1 MATANRKE
9 LHVHFIRGRDRVAP
23 IGDGVPNL
31 RQQVKAGQKRLWGG
45 RERRER
51 RRRRRRSHC
60 GTARGRESRE
70 RNGLFL
76 PSSLLFSQNPA

>member
-31 RQQVKAGQKRLWGG
+31 RQQVKAGQKRLRGG
-45 RERRER
+45 RERRE
-51 RRRRRRSHC
+51 RRRSHC

-70 RNGLFL
+70 RDNLFL
-76 PSSLLFSQNPA
+76 LSPPRFSQNPT